1 MLNLFYLHFIFVV
14 FSIIMMRYI
23 EKTVIVLNTEGR
35 QMVNKT
41 TVGVSVVSEIR
52 TNAHLLWLFLTKYE

>member
-1 MLNLFYLHFIFVV
+1 
-14 FSIIMMRYI
+14 MRYI